1 MQKFFKFIW
10 EIKKDVVANEI
21 MPLATQLTYRFIFAL
36 FPFLIFLISL
46 VGFFE
51 LDPEYLMAQVS
62 TVLPADIA
70 QIVND
75 VLNDVTGTRN
85 LGLLSGSLLLSL
97 FTVANGFRAIMRGIN
112 RVYDQKD
119 HRHIIKQWLICGLLV
134 LLLAASIIL
143 SLLTIVFGD
152 AIYALIPNESAFLTA
167 TFGLAGFAITA
178 SILTFAVILIYQFA
192 SAKKHPWHSLLP
204 GAALTVVVW
213 AASTSLFNFFINNFT
228 NMSAIYGSIASV
240 FITMLWLNI
249 ISITILIG
257 AQLNA
262 KLEARNAKPLIAS
275 TAQ

>member
-1 MQKFFKFIW
+1 MQKFFRFVW

-46 VGFFE
+46 VGYFDLE
-51 LDPEYLMAQVS
+51 PEYLMAQVS

-70 QIVND
+70 QVVND
-75 VLNDVTGTRN
+75 VLGEVTGTRN

-119 HRHIIKQWLICGLLV
+119 HRHIIKQWLICMLLV

-152 AIYALIPNESAFLTA
+152 AIYALIPLESRFLTA

-192 SAKKHPWHSLLP
+192 SAKMHSWLSLLP
-204 GAALTVVVW
+204 GAALTVAVW
-213 AASTSLFNFFINNFT
+213 AASTTLFNFFINNFT
-228 NMSAIYGSIASV
+228 NMSVIYGSIASV

-262 KLEARNAKPLIAS
+262 KL
-275 TAQ
+275 